1 MVSAMHYF
9 EVIALQTMVCK
20 NFNNFVVDAGTTYM
34 MFPSWK
40 RGETEIHQITKKEGL
55 AIKTL
60 GKAKSSGMRQYLVQA
75 DTYTFTQMF

>member
-1 MVSAMHYF
+1 MVSTMHYF
-9 EVIALQTMVCK
+9 EVLVEEPMVCR
-20 NFNNFVVDAGTTYM
+20 NFNNFFIDSGATYK

-60 GKAKSSGMRQYLVQA
+60 GKAKNSGMRQYLIQT
-75 DTYTFTQMF
+75 D